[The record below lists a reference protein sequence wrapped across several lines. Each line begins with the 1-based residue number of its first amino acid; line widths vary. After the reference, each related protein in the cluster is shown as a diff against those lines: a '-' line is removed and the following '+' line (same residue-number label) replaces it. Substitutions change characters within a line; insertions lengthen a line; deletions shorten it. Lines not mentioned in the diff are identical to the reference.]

1 MLRSS
6 DMSMVHNFSQTTK
19 HLLAIACTLLGLTL
33 PTVLCHCDAL
43 AQNIEVIPPPPKPAG
58 MDSHPAMQSL
68 EESLEVSPPVN
79 IVHTSILQILCDPDK
94 YSEQV
99 VNFRAYA
106 ELKDDVMRLY
116 PTEEIGQANL
126 EFDSIKSLPLI
137 REKITLLGLA
147 SLAECN
153 NTRVRVT
160 GKLVHRQ
167 GMQPADVQLDITQLS
182 YF

>member
-1 MLRSS
+1 
-6 DMSMVHNFSQTTK
+6 MVHKVRQTSR
-19 HLLAIACTLLGLTL
+19 HLLAIACTLLGLIL
-33 PTVLCHCDAL
+33 PAVLSHCDAL

-79 IVHTSILQILCDPDK
+79 IMHTSILQILCDPDK

-106 ELKDDVMRLY
+106 ELNNGVMRLY
-116 PTEEIGQANL
+116 PTEELAAANMK
-126 EFDSIKSLPLI
+126 FDSIKSLPLLK
-137 REKITLLGLA
+137 EKITLLGLA
-147 SLAECN
+147 NLAECN

-160 GKLVHRQ
+160 GKLLHSQ
-167 GMQPADVQLDITQLS
+167 GMQPADVQIDITQLS